1 MFIIVFHHVS
11 VNILQTVDRVIGTII
26 SGGVGNVMKGV
37 LNSLRVLQAIL
48 CFSANK

>member
-1 MFIIVFHHVS
+1 MFIIVFHHVY
-11 VNILQTVDRVIGTII
+11 VNILQRFDRVIGTII

-37 LNSLRVLQAIL
+37 LNLRVLQTIL